1 MRYDLIKTDN
11 YLLICDDSE
20 IKVGDYIYD
29 LDLQKIVIANDLK
42 AITSKS
48 ANCWYYKKIIAHLP
62 LNGAP
67 YLDDVSVLPSLLKED
82 DVQKLADEASQ
93 KFKRNDELD
102 DLILGVS
109 ANSFEEGYNKAR
121 EKYKFTEEDM
131 LEFTNWC
138 RIHDN
143 NHKNEVWT
151 IQQLFEKYKSLQQQ
165 KIPVAFECEIQES
178 HYVSGGLVGQNT
190 IGGKGLTHHTNK
202 TIKTIINF
210 EGRVE
215 WVGKYIWE

>member
-1 MRYDLIKTDN
+1 MKHNIIKTN
-11 YLLICDDSE
+11 EYLLVCDDSE

-48 ANCWYYKKIIAHLP
+48 TNCWYYKKIIAHLP
-62 LNGAP
+62 LKGTPILNGVP
-67 YLDDVSVLPSLLKED
+67 LLPSIPKED

-109 ANSFEEGYNKAR
+109 ANSFVEGYNKNN
-121 EKYKFTEEDM
+121 EKHKFTEED
-131 LEFTNWC
+131 LVRAWTAGKAYWGLDFSFENWLINYKE
-138 RIHDN
+138 IH
-143 NHKNEVWT
+143 
-151 IQQLFEKYKSLQQQ
+151 QQLKDP
-165 KIPVAFECEIQES
+165 IAFECKMIKWVDELYCMVVEE
-178 HYVSGGLVGQNT
+178 H
-190 IGGKGLTHHTNK
+190 K
-202 TIKTIINF
+202 TITNS

-215 WVGKYIWE
+215 WVGNYIFE